1 MKHSVYSLLLSLEAS
16 LWLCWEICSS
26 FRLSDYFYWFSKVTF
41 LLNISYWH
49 LFCTSWIYF
58 DRSVYIGCII
68 IFHVCM
74 LLLYVEGVLKRCYTL
89 LLCVCIYIYI

>member
-41 LLNISYWH
+41 PAEYKLLAFILH
-49 LFCTSWIYF
+49 ILDLF
-58 DRSVYIGCII
+58 
-68 IFHVCM
+68 
-74 LLLYVEGVLKRCYTL
+74 
-89 LLCVCIYIYI
+89 